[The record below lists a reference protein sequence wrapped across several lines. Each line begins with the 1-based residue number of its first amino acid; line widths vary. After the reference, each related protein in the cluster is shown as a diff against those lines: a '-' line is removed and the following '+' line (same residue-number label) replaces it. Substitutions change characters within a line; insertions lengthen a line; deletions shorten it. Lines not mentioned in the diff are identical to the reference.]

1 MYAKIDSLMI
11 NLIKYQL
18 YYLGYLDRHMMYWQM
33 IKSGDNM
40 IMIINFGA
48 VQRRIRRVNMMV
60 IMLDIEVINKNK
72 LEIKMMKIL
81 LWLMISISK
90 KINLMPNLKEGLIL
104 ILTWVLLWNKRL
116 WELRKKLVIRSN
128 VCVIHVQI

>member
-1 MYAKIDSLMI
+1 
-11 NLIKYQL
+11 
-18 YYLGYLDRHMMYWQM
+18 M

-104 ILTWVLLWNKRL
+104 ILT
-116 WELRKKLVIRSN
+116 
-128 VCVIHVQI
+128 

>member
-1 MYAKIDSLMI
+1 
-11 NLIKYQL
+11 
-18 YYLGYLDRHMMYWQM
+18 
-33 IKSGDNM
+33 
-40 IMIINFGA
+40 
-48 VQRRIRRVNMMV
+48 
-60 IMLDIEVINKNK
+60 
-72 LEIKMMKIL
+72 
-81 LWLMISISK
+81 MISISK